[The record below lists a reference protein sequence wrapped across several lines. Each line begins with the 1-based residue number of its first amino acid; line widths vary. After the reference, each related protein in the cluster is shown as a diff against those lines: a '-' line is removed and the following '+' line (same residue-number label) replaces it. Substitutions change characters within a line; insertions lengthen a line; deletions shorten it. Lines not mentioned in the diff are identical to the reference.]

1 MNLLDPQTIA
11 PWFIKVVGSLGLSA
25 FWTQLIW
32 DVIGSVSLVLFAIV
46 SILFIVWLER
56 KFAARVQ
63 DRLGPNRVG
72 PYGLLQTIADTI
84 KLLTKEDITP
94 ATADRVSYNIAPI
107 LAVFSVFMV
116 MVVIPFAKGV
126 SGADLNV
133 GVLYITAVS
142 SLGIMA
148 ALMAGWSSDNKYAL
162 IGGFRVVA
170 QLLSYEVPMV
180 MAMVSV
186 VLVSGSM
193 SLQKIVGAQ
202 AGGRWFFWVM
212 PAVFLLYLTTAF
224 AENERTPFDL
234 LEADSEIVAGY
245 HIEYGGIKFAWFF
258 LTFFL
263 NTLFLASFAA
273 TFFLGGWRG
282 PFAEQVPIL
291 GFVYYFLKT
300 TLVIFFMM
308 WVRATWPRLRIDQM
322 MSFAW
327 KVLVPT
333 SLVLVMI
340 TAIIL
345 KLGLSPFWE
354 TGLLLISNLAVI
366 LVVLGFLGRALR
378 LGIERPK
385 RRVVA

>member
-1 MNLLDPQTIA
+1 MNLLNPQTLA
-11 PWFIKVVGSLGLSA
+11 PWFISLIEGIGLSH
-25 FWTQLIW
+25 FWTLVLW
-32 DVIGSVSLVLFAIV
+32 NLIGSISLVLFAII

-63 DRLGPNRVG
+63 DRIGPNRVG
-72 PYGLLQTIADTI
+72 PYGLAQTIADAI

-94 ATADRVSYNIAPI
+94 ATAERVSYNLAPV

-116 MVVIPFAKGV
+116 AAVVPFAKGV
-126 SGADLNV
+126 IGADLNV
-133 GVLYITAVS
+133 GVLYITAIS
-142 SLGIMA
+142 SIGIMA
-148 ALMAGWSSDNKYAL
+148 ALMAGWSSDNKFAL
-162 IGGFRVVA
+162 LGGFRVVA

-186 VLVSGSM
+186 VLLAGSM
-193 SLQKIVGAQ
+193 SLQKIVAAQ

-212 PAVFLLYLTTAF
+212 PGVFLLYIIAAL

-263 NTLFLASFAA
+263 NTLFLASFTT

-291 GFVYYFLKT
+291 GFVYYFIKT

-322 MSFAW
+322 MAFAW

-333 SLVLVMI
+333 SLVLLII
-340 TAIIL
+340 TAIVL
-345 KLGLSPFWE
+345 KLGLPAIWVDA
-354 TGLLLISNLAVI
+354 LLLVLNVTVV
-366 LVVLGFLGRALR
+366 LVVLGFLGRAMR
-378 LGIERPK
+378 LDIDRPK
-385 RRVVA
+385 RRIAA